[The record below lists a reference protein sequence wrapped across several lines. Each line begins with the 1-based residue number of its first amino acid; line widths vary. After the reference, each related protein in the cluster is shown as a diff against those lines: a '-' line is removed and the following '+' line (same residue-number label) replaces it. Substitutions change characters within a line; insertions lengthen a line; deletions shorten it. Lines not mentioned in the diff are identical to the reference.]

1 MRPSAKLFLR
11 CAWLMALTALPV
23 LSGCAA
29 SRMSNMWREE
39 SYKSPALKNV
49 LVVAL
54 RPDPIRRRIWEDSFA
69 DGLTARG
76 ARATQS
82 YKLFADAP
90 PDTEQVIAAVRRDGF
105 DGVLVFSRLPDNVE
119 QTFIP
124 GYIRNEAVTRRS
136 GFTGAYYSSWET
148 VKVPGRTESVPVA
161 NFRTDMWTAA
171 DDGHLVWSGVTRTT
185 NKVNAKFIRSKV
197 DKLILPA
204 LSKAG
209 IVPGESGQ

>member
-1 MRPSAKLFLR
+1 MHPSARLFLR
-11 CAWLMALTALPV
+11 CAWLIALAVMPV
-23 LSGCAA
+23 LTGCAA
-29 SRMSNMWREE
+29 SRMSNMWRDE

-76 ARATQS
+76 VHATQS
-82 YKLFADAP
+82 YRLFADAP
-90 PDTEQVIAAVRRDGF
+90 PDTEQVIDAVRRDGY
-105 DGVLVFSRLPDNVE
+105 DGVLVSSRLPDDVE

-124 GYIRNEAVTRRS
+124 GDMRSESVTRRS

-148 VKVPGRTESVPVA
+148 VKVPGRTESVLVA
-161 NFRTDMWTAA
+161 NFRTDVWTAG

-185 NKVNAKFIRSKV
+185 NKLNAKFVKSKV

-204 LSKAG
+204 VSKAG
-209 IVPGESGQ
+209 IVPGEAGR